1 MLDVS
6 KSEGG
11 LSIHADSGL
20 GHDLRG
26 VGGAQVDFFV
36 GAAVIGQAHLDR
48 FGGLTILTSLTLSD
62 EIVLG
67 LEFDS
72 LSARQE
78 SEGGENGHR
87 EECYFHLMDVK
98 LLLGLGSGLF

>member
-1 MLDVS
+1 MDVS

-26 VGGAQVDFFV
+26 VSGAQVDILV

-48 FGGLTILTSLTLSD
+48 FGGLTVLTSLTLCD
-62 EIVLG
+62 KIVAG
-67 LEFDS
+67 LELNS
-72 LSARQE
+72 LSGHE

-87 EECYFHLMDVK
+87 EELYFHCGRL
-98 LLLGLGSGLF
+98 